1 MMHKLLPALAALAL
15 LGACASAWN
24 VDRYEAPEGDV
35 AGRHHFAWRT
45 GEVGAPL
52 LKDPGLA
59 AETESRLRASVTAEL
74 LRKGYVEVPNAARA
88 DMVVSVQVAG
98 SRRFVESDDRRIGA
112 PSPNE
117 LLTPGS
123 VPPRPASELPGE
135 KSVRQGTV
143 IVFAED
149 PASSRIL
156 WRGLV
161 DAEIRASSRDRAIEQ
176 LLDMT
181 RRIAEEFPAR
191 RAGP

>member
-1 MMHKLLPALAALAL
+1 MMQKVLPVLGTLAL
-15 LGACASAWN
+15 LGACASTWD

-35 AGRHHFAWRT
+35 AGRQLFAWRT
-45 GEVGAPL
+45 GEIGAPL
-52 LKDPGLA
+52 LKDAALA
-59 AETESRLRASVTAEL
+59 EQTEARLRATVTEEL
-74 LRKGYVEVPNAARA
+74 LRKGYVEAPDVARA
-88 DMVVSVQVAG
+88 DLVVSIQVSGA
-98 SRRFVESDDRRIGA
+98 RRFVESDERRIGA

-149 PASSRIL
+149 PASSRVL
-156 WRGLV
+156 WRGRV
-161 DAEIRASSRDRAIEQ
+161 DAEIRVSSRDRTIEQ
-176 LLDMT
+176 MLDMA
-181 RRIAEEFPAR
+181 RHIAGEFPAR